1 VLDVNSYPLNEGKI
15 AELTS
20 QERALICRA
29 AKGDADAFGDLYEQ
43 YIGII
48 FGYIYYRVGD
58 MGLAEDLTETVFLK
72 VWESLSSFDEHRIS
86 FKGWLFRVA
95 HNLLVDYY
103 RTRKESEILDEDL
116 DLPDP
121 GLLPEEILINAEQQE
136 RIFQAMRKLKTEYQE
151 ILTLRFINGLSHEE
165 AARVLNRS
173 VGAVRVLQ
181 HRALQS
187 LDHQLQKRKR
197 DQRETGSGTHP
208 GRLP

>member
-1 VLDVNSYPLNEGKI
+1 M
-15 AELTS
+15 AEMTP
-20 QERALICRA
+20 QERALIRRA
-29 AKGDADAFGDLYEQ
+29 AKGDADAFGALYEQ
-43 YIGII
+43 HLNLI
-48 FGYIYYRVGD
+48 FRYIYYRVGD
-58 MGLAEDLTETVFLK
+58 AGLAEDFTETVFLK
-72 VWESLSSFDEHRIS
+72 VWESLSSFDERRIS

-103 RTRKESEILDEDL
+103 RTRKESEPLDEDL

-121 GLLPEEILINAEQQE
+121 GMLPEEILINTEQQE
-136 RIFQAMRKLKTEYQE
+136 RVFQAMRKLKMEYQE

-187 LDHQLQKRKR
+187 LDHHLQKQKR
-197 DQRETGSGTHP
+197 DRSETGSGTRP
-208 GRLP
+208 GRLS